1 MFVKVLE
8 IFEVASHFGVG
19 ELESNLATSGV
30 AQMHAYQWHIVGVA
44 WLDVGK
50 VGIVLGR
57 WVGCSVGE
65 ETALEAREW
74 ALVRRRLRW
83 RLRWRHWPCQ

>member
-1 MFVKVLE
+1 MLVKVLE

-19 ELESNLATSGV
+19 ELECDGVTCGV

-57 WVGCSVGE
+57 WVGCGVGQ

-83 RLRWRHWPCQ
+83 RLRWRHRPCR